1 MKGLVEFYVQRAS
14 ILCDIPNIMSPETG
28 FLGVNMLI
36 LRIGL
41 IWGIACI
48 LFTML
53 WTFMAPDDKND
64 GSTAA
69 LLD

>member
-1 MKGLVEFYVQRAS
+1 
-14 ILCDIPNIMSPETG
+14 MSPETG
-28 FLGVNMLI
+28 FFGVNMLL
-36 LRIGL
+36 LRIGI

-53 WTFMAPDDKND
+53 WTFMAPDDHTD
-64 GSTAA
+64 GPASA